1 MPTSIGWNGTAEP
14 NGGLV
19 TDTDDIDAKVEKFA
33 PNGGTAVA
41 VVGGLVVAGFLVG
54 WVLDMDNIP
63 LWVPAV
69 ALLGGIVLYTSTVRP
84 RVRVQ
89 GRELVLRNMLTTFHL
104 PLAAI
109 EEVAVQQV
117 MAVRAGGKR
126 YVCSGVGRT
135 LRQAM
140 KGSAAMKAREQM
152 GGLRGELAAVREPGM
167 NYADFV
173 ELRIQELVNEDR
185 MRRGVK
191 RFSPEADELAG
202 QVRREWAWPE
212 IAALLATGTFF
223 VVAILLGG

>member
-1 MPTSIGWNGTAEP
+1 MGTAEP
-14 NGGLV
+14 TGGLV
-19 TDTDDIDAKVEKFA
+19 TGTTDHDDTKVEKFA
-33 PNGGTAVA
+33 PNGGTAIA
-41 VVGGLVVAGFLVG
+41 IIGGLVVVGFVVG
-54 WVLDMDNIP
+54 WVLDMDGVP

-69 ALLGGIVLYTSTVRP
+69 ALLGGVVIYTSTVRP
-84 RVRVQ
+84 RVWIQ
-89 GRELVLRNMLTTFHL
+89 GRELVLRNMLTTIHL

-109 EEVAVQQV
+109 EEIAVQQV

-140 KGSAAMKAREQM
+140 KGSAAMRAREHM

-173 ELRIQELVNEDR
+173 EIRVQELVNEDR

-191 RFSPEADELAG
+191 RYSPEADELAR
-202 QVRREWAWPE
+202 QVRREPAWPE
-212 IAALLATGTFF
+212 IAALVATAVFF
-223 VVAILLGG
+223 VVATLTA

>member
-1 MPTSIGWNGTAEP
+1 
-14 NGGLV
+14 V
-19 TDTDDIDAKVEKFA
+19 TNTDHDDTKVEKFA

-41 VVGGLVVAGFLVG
+41 VIGGIVVLVLVVG
-54 WVLDMDNIP
+54 WALDMGGVP
-63 LWVPAV
+63 LWVPA
-69 ALLGGIVLYTSTVRP
+69 ASLFGGIVLYTSTVRP

-89 GRELVLRNMLTTFHL
+89 GHELVLRNMLTTVHL

-109 EEVAVQQV
+109 EEVAIQQV

-140 KGSAAMKAREQM
+140 KGSAVMRARAQM
-152 GGLRGELAAVREPGM
+152 GGLRGELAAVHEPGM

-173 ELRIQELVNEDR
+173 EIRVQELINEDR

-191 RFSPEADELAG
+191 KFSPEADELAG

-212 IAALLATGTFF
+212 LVALVVTGVFF
-223 VVAILLGG
+223 VVALVLGR

>member
-1 MPTSIGWNGTAEP
+1 MGTTEP

-19 TDTDDIDAKVEKFA
+19 TGTTDHDDTKVEKFA

-41 VVGGLVVAGFLVG
+41 VIGGIVVVVFVVG
-54 WVLDMDNIP
+54 WIFDMDNIP

-84 RVRVQ
+84 RVWVRR
-89 GRELVLRNMLTTFHL
+89 GELVLRNMLTTIYI

-140 KGSAAMKAREQM
+140 KGSAVLRAREQA
-152 GGLRGELAAVREPGM
+152 GGLRGELAAVREPGV

-173 ELRIQELVNEDR
+173 EIRIQELVNEDR
-185 MRRGVK
+185 MRRGIK
-191 RFSPEADELAG
+191 RYSPEADELAR
-202 QVRREWAWPE
+202 QVRRELAWPE
-212 IAALLATGTFF
+212 IIALVATTLFA
-223 VVAILLGG
+223 VVSIAFGG